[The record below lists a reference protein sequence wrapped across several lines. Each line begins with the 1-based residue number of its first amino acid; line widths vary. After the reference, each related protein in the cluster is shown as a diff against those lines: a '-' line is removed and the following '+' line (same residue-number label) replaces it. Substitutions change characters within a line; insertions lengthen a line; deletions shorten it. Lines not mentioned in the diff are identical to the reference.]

1 MALFICQ
8 NCRPCFKQYSR
19 IQFKTIQQ
27 EVLRI
32 LSVLRVQD
40 SVLESR
46 IHRYRLTGYCFAIH
60 SQNDLASRCT
70 RLCGTSPNHF
80 DALNTLQTSTDEK
93 NRLYS
98 TFPNIKQPCYPADTS
113 FEVSQLELQHFMK
126 KFIEQHCQNLTLEH
140 QLELTK
146 SSVLAQQQ
154 YTVWYCKEENSM
166 VNYKKGIPMTGT
178 WVMPNVLGR
187 RDVILVW

>member
-1 MALFICQ
+1 MIPILKRLFVCLCLLCIVGSCMVMQ
-8 NCRPCFKQYSR
+8 NEDEDKNELPNSNIYVAELTQE
-19 IQFKTIQQ
+19 QQ
-27 EVLRI
+27 
-32 LSVLRVQD
+32 
-40 SVLESR
+40 
-46 IHRYRLTGYCFAIH
+46 A
-60 SQNDLASRCT
+60 A
-70 RLCGTSPNHF
+70 F